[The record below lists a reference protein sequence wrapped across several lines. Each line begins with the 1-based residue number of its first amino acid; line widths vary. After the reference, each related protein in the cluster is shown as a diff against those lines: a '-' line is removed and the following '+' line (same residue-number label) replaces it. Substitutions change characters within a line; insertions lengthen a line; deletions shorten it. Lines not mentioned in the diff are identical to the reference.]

1 MPILPM
7 IRRKAQVQKAEQSAA
22 TKPSGKRFF
31 CFRLLASWDG
41 TIIGKIWKRMENFSL
56 PAGKGRENGLS
67 GSGSARLWN
76 LEQPFSFCDLLRC
89 NKGFL
94 KIEFYYE

>member
-1 MPILPM
+1 LKMPILPM

-31 CFRLLASWDG
+31 CFRLLGSWDG
-41 TIIGKIWKRMENFSL
+41 SIIGKIWKGMENFSL
-56 PAGKGRENGLS
+56 SAGKGRENGLS

-76 LEQPFSFCDLLRC
+76 LDQPFSFCDLLRMQQ
-89 NKGFL
+89 KGL
-94 KIEFYYE
+94 SQNRV